1 MKHVAL
7 HLGVAGMDDREALLD
22 LERRCQSHPWTAA
35 HFREELSRRGDARV
49 LVLRSPDGV
58 IAAYCVIGLVADE
71 LQVQNLGVAPE
82 HRRRG
87 LGRWLLAFALGHG
100 ARRGATKALLEVR
113 QGNRAALA
121 LYGAL
126 GFEPLFVR
134 RGYYQDPPE
143 DAVVLQKS
151 PLQSPTKDS

>member
-1 MKHVAL
+1 MNHVAL
-7 HLGVAGMDDREALLD
+7 HLGAAGMDDLEALLD

-35 HFREELSRRGDARV
+35 HFREELSGRGDGRV
-49 LVLRSPDGV
+49 LVLRSREGL
-58 IAAYCVIGLVADE
+58 IAAYCVVRLAADE

-87 LGRWLLAFALGHG
+87 LGRWLVSLALEHG
-100 ARRGATKALLEVR
+100 ARRGATKAVLEVL
-113 QGNRAALA
+113 QGNQAALA

-151 PLQSPTKDS
+151 PLHSLTKDS